1 MRRGELYR
9 VRRPPGDPKPAR
21 VFVIV
26 SRQALID
33 STYSTVVCAPVF
45 THWHGLPTQVSV
57 NTAEGL
63 KHESAIQ
70 CDGLMSLEK
79 SRLTD
84 KGASFIAPHTY
95 LGCSM
100 AAVRE
105 APPHHPNHARR
116 AALSHV
122 NYFDRPHCLA

>member
-33 STYSTVVCAPVF
+33 STYSTVICAPAF
-45 THWHGLPTQVSV
+45 TQFHGLPTQVPIAA
-57 NTAEGL
+57 AEGL

-84 KGASFIAPHTY
+84 YVGELASDKRRRETPAP
-95 LGCSM
+95 
-100 AAVRE
+100 AAR
-105 APPHHPNHARR
+105 
-116 AALSHV
+116 
-122 NYFDRPHCLA
+122 